1 MLERLVL
8 GDTLNYTTAVA
19 DYTASAGWTLTYR
32 LVPRSGAG
40 TAIEFSSTAD
50 GDLHR
55 LQVGAATTAAWAAG
69 SYSWHS
75 WVTKAGE
82 KCTVATG
89 AITLIADP
97 RTSSGPLDLRSD
109 AEIALAAAKAALAAW
124 TPTTRSYTI
133 AGRSMT
139 FSTTAEIVPIIQYWE
154 REVAKERRAADMAKG
169 APDSRRVY
177 VRMGRA

>member
-19 DYTASAGWTLTYR
+19 DYPASAGWTLSYR

-55 LQVGAATTAAWAAG
+55 LQVGASTTAAWAAG
-69 SYSWHS
+69 TYSWHS
-75 WVTKAGE
+75 WVTKASE
-82 KCTVATG
+82 KYTVDTG
-89 AITLIADP
+89 AITLLADP
-97 RTSSGPLDLRSD
+97 RTASGPLDLRTE
-109 AEIALAAAKAALAAW
+109 AEIALDAAKAALNAW

-139 FSTTAEIVPIIQYWE
+139 FSTTAESEGVIQYWE
-154 REVAKERRAADMAKG
+154 RQVAKEKRLALLAKG
-169 APDSRRVY
+169 GPDTRRVY
-177 VRMGRA
+177 VRMGRG

>member
-19 DYTASAGWTLTYR
+19 DYPASAGWALTYR

-40 TAIEFSSTAD
+40 TAIEFTSTAD

-55 LQVGAATTAAWAAG
+55 LQVSATTTAAWTAG
-69 SYSWHS
+69 TYSWHS
-75 WVTKAGE
+75 WVSLGVE
-82 KCTVATG
+82 KYTVATG
-89 AITLIADP
+89 AISLLADP
-97 RTSSGPLDLRSD
+97 RSSSGPLDLRTE
-109 AEIALAAAKAALAAW
+109 AEIALADAKAALAAW

-139 FSTTAEIVPIIQYWE
+139 FSTTAEIVPLIQYWE
-154 REVAKERRAADMAKG
+154 REVAKEKRAVALAKG
-169 APDSRRVY
+169 GPDPRRVY
-177 VRMGRA
+177 VRMSRG